1 MHPHEGKKI
10 RNQELRI
17 KDMNI
22 AVYSAIFLAA
32 LVTLSLV
39 GRLVRRKNG
48 EDLLPPTTGTPT
60 PVITTPEPEVSTD
73 EEEECCGEHEVCEKG
88 KIKRALRTDIEYFD
102 DEELDRF
109 RGTAP
114 DEYDDDAIEE
124 FREVLYTMDPREVDD
139 WLKSLELREVALPDA
154 LKDEVFMLLRV

>member
-1 MHPHEGKKI
+1 
-10 RNQELRI
+10 
-17 KDMNI
+17 MNI
-22 AVYSAIFLAA
+22 AIYSTIFLAA

-39 GRLVRRKNG
+39 GRLIRKKNG
-48 EDLLPPTTGTPT
+48 DDSVPTTTE
-60 PVITTPEPEVSTD
+60 TTTAQPAASEAENSTE

-114 DEYDDDAIEE
+114 DEYDDEAVEE

-154 LKDEVFMLLRV
+154 LKDEVFMLLR

>member
-1 MHPHEGKKI
+1 
-10 RNQELRI
+10 
-17 KDMNI
+17 MNI
-22 AVYSAIFLAA
+22 AIYSAGFLGALIALSFIGRIF
-32 LVTLSLV
+32 
-39 GRLVRRKNG
+39 RKKNG
-48 EDLLPPTTGTPT
+48 DEIVPSQQGNTSSADLSSLPEENGEGSSIED
-60 PVITTPEPEVSTD
+60 D
-73 EEEECCGEHEVCEKG
+73 DEECCGEHEVCEKG

-109 RGTAP
+109 RGTP
-114 DEYDDDAIEE
+114 SNEYEDDAVEE

>member
-1 MHPHEGKKI
+1 
-10 RNQELRI
+10 
-17 KDMNI
+17 MNI
-22 AVYSAIFLAA
+22 AIYSTIFLAA

-39 GRLVRRKNG
+39 GRLIRKKNG
-48 EDLLPPTTGTPT
+48 DDSVPTTTE
-60 PVITTPEPEVSTD
+60 TTTAQPAASEAESLAE

-114 DEYDDDAIEE
+114 DEYDDEAIEE

-154 LKDEVFMLLRV
+154 LKDEVFMLLS

>member
-1 MHPHEGKKI
+1 
-10 RNQELRI
+10 
-17 KDMNI
+17 MNI

-48 EDLLPPTTGTPT
+48 EDLPPPTTGIPT
-60 PVITTPEPEVSTD
+60 PVAATPEPEASTD
-73 EEEECCGEHEVCEKG
+73 EKEECCGEHEVCEKG

>member
-1 MHPHEGKKI
+1 
-10 RNQELRI
+10 
-17 KDMNI
+17 MNI

-32 LVTLSLV
+32 LVVLSLV
-39 GRLVRRKNG
+39 GRMVRKQNG
-48 EDLLPPTTGTPT
+48 EDTMPSSMEEAPT
-60 PVITTPEPEVSTD
+60 SSH
-73 EEEECCGEHEVCEKG
+73 EEEEDDGEECCGEHEVCEKG

-114 DEYDDDAIEE
+114 DEYDDEAVEE
-124 FREVLYTMDPREVDD
+124 FREVLYTMYPTEVED

-154 LKDEVFMLLRV
+154 LRDEVFMLIR

>member
-1 MHPHEGKKI
+1 
-10 RNQELRI
+10 
-17 KDMNI
+17 MNI
-22 AVYSAIFLAA
+22 AVYSAAFLGA
-32 LVTLSLV
+32 LVGLSLI
-39 GRLVRRKNG
+39 GRLIRKKNG
-48 EDLLPPTTGTPT
+48 DETLPPPTEEKAIAVTP
-60 PVITTPEPEVSTD
+60 D
-73 EEEECCGEHEVCEKG
+73 KEEENDDEECCGEHEVCEKG

-109 RGTAP
+109 RGTAS
-114 DEYDDDAIEE
+114 DEYDDDAVEE

>member
-1 MHPHEGKKI
+1 
-10 RNQELRI
+10 
-17 KDMNI
+17 MNI
-22 AVYSAIFLAA
+22 AVYSAAFLGA
-32 LVTLSLV
+32 LVGLSLI

-60 PVITTPEPEVSTD
+60 PIIATPEHEASTD

-109 RGTAP
+109 RGIAP
-114 DEYDDDAIEE
+114 DEYDDDAVEE
-124 FREVLYTMDPREVDD
+124 FREVLYTMHPSEVED
-139 WLKSLELREVALPDA
+139 WLKSLELREVALPDV
-154 LKDEVFMLLRV
+154 LKDEVFMLIR

>member
-1 MHPHEGKKI
+1 
-10 RNQELRI
+10 
-17 KDMNI
+17 MNI

-32 LVTLSLV
+32 LVGLSLI
-39 GRLVRRKNG
+39 GRLIRKKNG
-48 EDLLPPTTGTPT
+48 DETLPPTKET
-60 PVITTPEPEVSTD
+60 EEVAVSPAK
-73 EEEECCGEHEVCEKG
+73 EEENDDEECCGEHEVCEKG

-109 RGTAP
+109 RGTAS
-114 DEYDDDAIEE
+114 DEYDDEAVEE

>member
-1 MHPHEGKKI
+1 
-10 RNQELRI
+10 
-17 KDMNI
+17 MNI

-32 LVTLSLV
+32 LVALSLV
-39 GRLVRRKNG
+39 GRLIRKKNG
-48 EDLLPPTTGTPT
+48 DDSVPTT
-60 PVITTPEPEVSTD
+60 VETTTAQPAAPEAENSAE

-114 DEYDDDAIEE
+114 DEYDDEAVEE

-154 LKDEVFMLLRV
+154 LKDEVFMLLR